1 MHRSKFLISAPFL
14 VLAACG
20 APASSPADA
29 PVDTRIKIDPN
40 CLQSDALEG
49 DCQTRQTG
57 LSLVDLQTV
66 GSHNSYKISIP
77 EIELGIIA
85 LTSEEAAR
93 SLDYGHLP
101 LIEQMDLGMRQLELD
116 VARDPDGGLYA
127 NPLLPRMAE
136 GQSGAV
142 PFDAD
147 GLDAPG
153 YKVLHTQ
160 DIDPRTHCKTFI
172 SCLQQIDAWSLANP
186 DHVPMLILVNLKSG
200 DLDIPGT
207 VVAPEFTEAA
217 FDDLDGGLKSVLEP
231 ERYITPDDVRG
242 DHETLRGAVLSGA
255 WPSLEDARGKL
266 IFALDAGPVNV
277 GLYLRD
283 NASLQ
288 THPMFVNSISETAD
302 HAAYFTMNDPVRAQ
316 QTIRARV
323 AQGFLVRTR
332 SDAGTEEAR
341 SNDTNRREAA
351 FTSGAHYISTD
362 YYLPRYEWSEYK
374 VELPGIV
381 RCNPVRYPGCA
392 ATLP

>member
-1 MHRSKFLISAPFL
+1 MRRSSLMFSAPFL
-14 VLAACG
+14 VLAACSV
-20 APASSPADA
+20 PASNPAEA
-29 PVDTRIKIDPN
+29 PVETHIKIDPN
-40 CLQSDALEG
+40 CLQSNALEG
-49 DCQTRQTG
+49 DCQTTKTG
-57 LSLVDLQTV
+57 LSLVDLQAV

-77 EIELGIIA
+77 EIELGFIA

-101 LIEQMDLGMRQLELD
+101 LAEQLNLGMRQLELD

-136 GQSGAV
+136 GQPGAV

-153 YKVLHTQ
+153 YKVLHSQ

-186 DHVPMLILVNLKSG
+186 DHVPLLILVNLKSG
-200 DLDIPGT
+200 GLDIPGT
-207 VVAPEFTEAA
+207 VEAPDFTEAA
-217 FDDLDGGLKSVLEP
+217 FDRLDAELKSVLGP
-231 ERYITPDDVRG
+231 ERYITPDAVRG
-242 DHETLRGAVLSGA
+242 DHETLRDAVMSGA
-255 WPSLEDARGKL
+255 WPSLKDARGKL
-266 IFALDAGPVNV
+266 IFALDTGPGNV
-277 GLYLRD
+277 ELYMRGQG
-283 NASLQ
+283 SLQ

-316 QTIRARV
+316 EAIRARV

-341 SNDTNRREAA
+341 SGDTTRREAA
-351 FTSGAHYISTD
+351 FTSGAQYISTD
-362 YYLPRYEWSEYK
+362 YYVPRYEWSEYK
-374 VELPGIV
+374 VELPGIAK
-381 RCNPVRYPGCA
+381 CNPVRYPVCA
-392 ATLP
+392 ATPP